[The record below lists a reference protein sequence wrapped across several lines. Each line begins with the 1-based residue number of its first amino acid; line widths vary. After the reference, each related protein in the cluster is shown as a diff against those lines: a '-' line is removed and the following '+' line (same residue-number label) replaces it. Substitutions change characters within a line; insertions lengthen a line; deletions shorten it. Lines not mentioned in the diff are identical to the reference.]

1 MAKSVRTLLNNAIYK
16 SIADRRFDPI
26 EPDGD
31 EINVAVNYLVDILDT
46 YRGQIPFGIS
56 TEVNTIEDIQNV
68 SASDVT
74 SVQYLLGT
82 VKYGLVQKSR
92 DEFEVLSAITE
103 LTTIPAIYFFDQG
116 SHNINVYPEPT
127 VSQGQTF
134 FLNYTPLYD
143 ASLLNF
149 DSGIDATIVPAFMQI
164 FLEYEIA
171 FNLCNDYGVPWLP
184 QRESAR
190 QLYYQKLVDNNE
202 YIPPAPV
209 VYNWDRRRLPAP
221 ILTYLTRGGN

>member
-31 EINVAVNYLVDILDT
+31 EINVAANYLVDILDT
-46 YRGQIPFGIS
+46 YRAEIPFGVS
-56 TEVNTIEDIQNV
+56 TEITGIENL
-68 SASDVT
+68 SNLNASDVT

-82 VKYGLVQKSR
+82 VTYPLAQKSR
-92 DEFEVLSAITE
+92 EEFERLSAIKTIS
-103 LTTIPAIYFFDQG
+103 TIPGIYFFDQG
-116 SHNINVYPEPT
+116 SHQINVYPEPT

-134 FLNYTPLYD
+134 FLTYVALYD

-149 DSGIDATIVPAFMQI
+149 DSAIDATIVPAFMQI
-164 FLEYEIA
+164 FLEYEVA

-209 VYNWDRRRLPAP
+209 VDSWDNRRLPAP
-221 ILTYLTRGGN
+221 ILTYLTEGGS